1 MSILFSAS
9 QVLQAYSLERPHL
22 TVSDLSRLLHM
33 PKSNASRLLR
43 AMRDAGFLETVGDSK
58 MYRPS
63 ALVLNAGRVYQQS
76 VPLIMRADE
85 VVTRISEA
93 TGHTGYVSKRIG
105 TDVAVVAD
113 HSGTNALR
121 VVNSIGRRLAAFASA
136 TGRTLLARMPD
147 AEIAALYPAPL
158 DPPSPNAPQTF
169 EDLMAR
175 IGEVRRDGY
184 AESNDE
190 ANRGVGALAVAVS
203 DPATGEAVSLCI
215 AYPASAIT
223 PEERAR
229 ILQALLD
236 GARAI
241 NDDFG
246 GSAAPHTRKAR
257 REPQP
262 EKSRPLMRVRG

>member
-22 TVSDLSRLLHM
+22 TVSDLSRLLSM

-85 VVTRISEA
+85 VVTRISEE

-136 TGRTLLARMPD
+136 TGRTLLARLDD
-147 AEIAALYPAPL
+147 AEIAALYPDPL

-169 EDLMAR
+169 AELMERVAQ
-175 IGEVRRDGY
+175 VRRDGY

-190 ANRGVGALAVAVS
+190 ANRGVGALAVAVN

-223 PEERAR
+223 EEERAR

-241 NDDFG
+241 AADFG
-246 GSAAPHTRKAR
+246 GGAAPQERKPR
-257 REPQP
+257 RLALPD
-262 EKSRPLMRVRG
+262 KSPATLRA

>member
-22 TVSDLSRLLHM
+22 TVSDLSRLLNM

-43 AMRDAGFLETVGDSK
+43 AMRDAGFLETVGTTK

-76 VPLIMRADE
+76 VPLIMRADA
-85 VVTRISEA
+85 VVGSISEE

-105 TDVAVVAD
+105 TEVAVVAD
-113 HSGTNALR
+113 RSGTNALR
-121 VVNSIGRRLAAFASA
+121 VVNSIGRRLEAFASA
-136 TGRTLLARMPD
+136 TGRSLLARMSNAD
-147 AEIAALYPAPL
+147 IAALYPGPL
-158 DPPSPNAPQTF
+158 VPPSPNAPQTF
-169 EDLMAR
+169 DQLMAR
-175 IGEVRRDGY
+175 IEQVRRDGF

-203 DPATGEAVSLCI
+203 DPATDEAVSLCI

-223 PEERAR
+223 QQEHDR
-229 ILQALLD
+229 ILQALLE

-241 NDDFG
+241 TTDFG
-246 GSAAPHTRKAR
+246 GGAAVGRKTGRQAASVKFPALAR
-257 REPQP
+257 
-262 EKSRPLMRVRG
+262 G